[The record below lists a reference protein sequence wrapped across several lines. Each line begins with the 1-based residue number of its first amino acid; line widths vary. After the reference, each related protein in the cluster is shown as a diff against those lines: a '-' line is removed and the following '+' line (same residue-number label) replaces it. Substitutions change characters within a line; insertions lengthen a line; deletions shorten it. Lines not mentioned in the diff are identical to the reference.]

1 LKLRLISRVM
11 VMSLVILVAGV
22 IVVHSR
28 LDQSHAAPALQG
40 TNLGGVP
47 APAFSLADQANA
59 TVSLNTLKGHP
70 VVLVFMYTH
79 CPDECPYTAE
89 LLHTA
94 TQQLGAQAS
103 RVDWVAISV
112 DPSGDTPRAATAFVA
127 AHHLTGYM
135 RYLLGS
141 RAQLAPL
148 WHAFGIVPET
158 DPAAASN
165 GAEVSHGLGVFVLD
179 GQGHERVYLG
189 YPFDPAVLSADLR
202 ALLAE

>member
-1 LKLRLISRVM
+1 M
-11 VMSLVILVAGV
+11 VISLVIVVAGIMV
-22 IVVHSR
+22 IHSR
-28 LDQSHAAPALQG
+28 LDASQAAPALQG
-40 TNLGGVP
+40 TSLGETA
-47 APAFSLADQANA
+47 APAFSLVDQSGAV
-59 TVSLNTLKGHP
+59 VSLNTLKGHP

-89 LLHTA
+89 LLHTT

-112 DPSGDTPRAATAFVA
+112 DPAGDTPQDATAFVA
-127 AHHLTGYM
+127 KHHLTGYM
-135 RYLLGS
+135 RYLLGT

-148 WHAFGIVPET
+148 WHAYGIVPEA
-158 DPAAASN
+158 DPFAASN

-179 GQGHERVYLG
+179 GQGRERVYLG
-189 YPFDPAVLSADLR
+189 YPFDPSVLSADLR